1 MRLPGKSLHR
11 RLDIKV
17 YSAVG
22 VRVRASSTT
31 GSDHFNR
38 SMRYYAKQRG
48 YSLSDHGLVRA
59 HRAGQGA
66 TKTEVRGTTNLVHA
80 ETEYEIFEALGL
92 EYKSPTQRDCQI
104 QVKGGAN
111 PAVLEFNGEG
121 RGLAVVDGDE
131 SDTDAR
137 APVDSEAE
145 EDDENTQESER

>member
-1 MRLPGKSLHR
+1 MRPS
-11 RLDIKV
+11 
-17 YSAVG
+17 
-22 VRVRASSTT
+22 
-31 GSDHFNR
+31 
-38 SMRYYAKQRG
+38 AKQRG

-92 EYKSPTQRDCQI
+92 EYKPPTQRDCQI

-131 SDTDAR
+131 SDTEAR
-137 APVDSEAE
+137 APVDSEARR
-145 EDDENTQESER
+145 QPVRRSESVRALASLAKCSTTK